1 MALTLRGSLQAPAGP
16 GGGGTDG
23 RRARSGRERKARPRP
38 GAGSL
43 ARSHGGRAGREG
55 CWRGGRAPRRPAP
68 WARGG
73 AGSALGGP
81 PSPAAAAA
89 APLRL

>member
-1 MALTLRGSLQAPAGP
+1 MALAAGAPLQGAPAGLAAGDERATGSLGP
-16 GGGGTDG
+16 RAEGAAAARRWLPARTAGGGPGR
-23 RRARSGRERKARPRP
+23 RRARRP
-38 GAGSL
+38 GSEA
-43 ARSHGGRAGREG
+43 
-55 CWRGGRAPRRPAP
+55 PAP

>member
-1 MALTLRGSLQAPAGP
+1 MAPSLRGFAADSSRAWRRGDERATGSLGPRAEGAAPA
-16 GGGGTDG
+16 
-23 RRARSGRERKARPRP
+23 RRWLP
-38 GAGSL
+38 
-43 ARSHGGRAGREG
+43 RSHGGRAGREG
-55 CWRGGRAPRRPAP
+55 CGRGGRAPRRPAP